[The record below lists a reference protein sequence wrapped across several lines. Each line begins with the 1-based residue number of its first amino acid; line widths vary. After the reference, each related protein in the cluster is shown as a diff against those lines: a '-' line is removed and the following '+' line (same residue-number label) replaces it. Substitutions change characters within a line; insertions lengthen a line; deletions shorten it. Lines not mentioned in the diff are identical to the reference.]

1 MINDMKIDLV
11 RTIIAIGIV
20 SYNNDYA
27 LPQQEGIIHTLL
39 GLVGT
44 ALCYIFSRFLLRPIK
59 YG

>member
-1 MINDMKIDLV
+1 MKIDLV
-11 RTIIAIGIV
+11 RTTIAIGIV